1 MNLEENWKDLPAQTD
16 DDLSALLKPGKLNTL
31 RSNHPLITIQ
41 RNLRYNIGF
50 GVIISLLY
58 IWVFIQF
65 PFWQVYVCIGIVFL
79 FTVLGTYHGYS
90 LLQRLKADPGDLPLL
105 KTLEFQHE
113 MIKRWIRL
121 QERVAVAVYPFA
133 AAGGFMI
140 GGYEG
145 SGKSIE
151 EFMGKGLVQI
161 ILVVVIV
168 VLVPLGYWLAKW
180 MNKVA
185 FGNHLNKLKENIE
198 ELKS

>member
-50 GVIISLLY
+50 GVVISLLY
-58 IWVFIQF
+58 LWVFIQF
-65 PFWQVYVCIGIVFL
+65 PFWQVFVCIGIVFL
-79 FTVLGTYHGYS
+79 FTVLGTYHSYK
-90 LLQRLKADPGDLPLL
+90 LLKRLKAGTVDLPLL

-113 MIKRWIRL
+113 MIQRWIRL

-133 AAGGFMI
+133 GAGGFMI
-140 GGYEG
+140 GGFVG

-151 EFMGKGLVQI
+151 EFMDKSLVQI
-161 ILVVVIV
+161 IMVVVLLVI
-168 VLVPLGYWLAKW
+168 VPLAYWLAKW

-185 FGNHLNKLKENIE
+185 FGKHLNKLKENIE